1 MTPNQA
7 SIGEG
12 RFDNSLIEPPD
23 SSRVRAPQLPHG
35 VSMKEKTF
43 FGFGYF
49 IIDVRSPAEF
59 KVKEDPQILDCAR
72 VFDGGVVK
80 GKGGERGFRGFI
92 FSVKKYSS
100 GFGGGEL

>member
-1 MTPNQA
+1 MR
-7 SIGEG
+7 G
-12 RFDNSLIEPPD
+12 
-23 SSRVRAPQLPHG
+23 
-35 VSMKEKTF
+35 
-43 FGFGYF
+43 
-49 IIDVRSPAEF
+49 PAEF
-59 KVKEDPQILDCAR
+59 EVKEDPQILDCVR